1 MPAPAVAPRVF
12 PGIKPVP
19 TVDPQVMPQ
28 PELWPTEI
36 CPQQKREHASPDV
49 SP

>member
-1 MPAPAVAPRVF
+1 MPAP
-12 PGIKPVP
+12 IQTPVRTP
-19 TVDPQVMPQ
+19 VVSPETQPLPQ
-28 PELWPTEI
+28 PELWPIEI